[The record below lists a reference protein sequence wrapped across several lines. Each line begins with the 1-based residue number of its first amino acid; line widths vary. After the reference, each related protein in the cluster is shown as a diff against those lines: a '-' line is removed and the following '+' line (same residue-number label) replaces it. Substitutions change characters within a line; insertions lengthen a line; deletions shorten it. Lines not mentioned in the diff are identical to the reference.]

1 MADLA
6 KVSLF
11 LRRLGLT
18 FLLAFLL
25 FNLIVLVYP
34 EAAWNLFL
42 VCWTA
47 LFVASPYLDR
57 KPARK
62 PKVSIPSALSP
73 PRPKRSTAWGRVIVT
88 GVVAVGISFG
98 LALLP
103 LADIDTLL
111 GPLIWIALY
120 YGWPALSRRLPIPE
134 SWKVKAE
141 RDRTLPVPKL
151 GFWRLLGRGTLAML
165 SVLMVLFLLPAMMV
179 VGPIGRSM
187 VRARRVHDSMH
198 VGMSVAQV
206 LDASKD
212 CDLFGAGSDFP
223 YDKNAARDNIPAMS
237 LRRDQEGTYWAY
249 DLATDRNISMTG
261 TQAVERLHVKLHDGY
276 RWHFSYTYINM
287 TPMHVSFSV
296 IFGPDGRVSEVTPV
310 HGWD

>member
-6 KVSLF
+6 TVSLF

-25 FNLIVLVYP
+25 FNVIALVYP

-42 VCWTA
+42 PCWIA
-47 LFVASPYLDR
+47 LFIASPYLDR

-62 PKVSIPSALSP
+62 PKLNIPNALSP

-88 GVVAVGISFG
+88 GVVAIGVSFG

-141 RDRTLPVPKL
+141 PDGAFPVPKL
-151 GFWRLLGRGTLAML
+151 GFWRLLGRGALATLSL
-165 SVLMVLFLLPAMMV
+165 LMVLFLLPTMMV

-198 VGMSVAQV
+198 VGMSVAEV

-212 CDLFGAGSDFP
+212 CDLFRAGSDFP
-223 YDKNAARDNIPAMS
+223 YDKNAAGDNPAMS
-237 LRRDQEGTYWAY
+237 LRKDQEGTYWTY
-249 DLATDRNISMTG
+249 DLATDRNISMTE